1 MAHLA
6 VYMVMMKNDG
16 LIKLLSLEVSCI
28 SLEVFDLL
36 KLFSFVAMV
45 KNVF

>member
-6 VYMVMMKNDG
+6 VYMAMMKSDFCITG
-16 LIKLLSLEVSCI
+16 SLSCCLLN
-28 SLEVFDLL
+28 LEVFDLL
-36 KLFSFVAMV
+36 KFVAMV

>member
-6 VYMVMMKNDG
+6 VYMVMMKNDFCITG
-16 LIKLLSLEVSCI
+16 SLSCCLLN
-28 SLEVFDLL
+28 LEVFDLL

-45 KNVF
+45 KKVF